1 VFWFWFFAGPA
12 LVLAFLSLRGE
23 RKRAAYVAGQLAES
37 LPPYITGDLPPATVI
52 VPVKGNDP
60 GLRENLAALAA
71 QDYPDYELIVVAH
84 CAVDIPPGV
93 LPARVRVVLAHAE
106 EPSTGEKVLNLRTA
120 VRFARRDSLV
130 YAFAD
135 SDGRVSRAWLRA
147 LAAPL
152 LRSTPDAQVG
162 ASSGYRW
169 FAPEPPDFWSLMRSV
184 WDAVIGGTF
193 GPGSNAF
200 AWGGSMAIRRETF
213 HAIRVPE
220 FWRDTVSD
228 DYALS
233 DAVDRAGLRI
243 VFAPGAIAV
252 STDRIGGR
260 AFLAWARRQ
269 LTITRVYRA
278 RLWWTALGAHIFY
291 CGGMAAAI
299 AASIQ
304 GHRGAEWVLL
314 AQLSP
319 GMLKGANR
327 ATLAAA
333 ELPEYK
339 AWFDRHA
346 WVHTIWVPLATWIWL
361 IVLLASAFGNQIE
374 WRGNRYSLKS
384 GAGSKPAAAS

>member
-1 VFWFWFFAGPA
+1 MWWFWFFAGPA
-12 LVLAFLSLRGE
+12 LVLAFLSLHGE
-23 RKRAAYVAGQLAES
+23 RKRAAYVAGKLAEER
-37 LPPYITGDLPPATVI
+37 LADGVLPPATVI
-52 VPVKGNDP
+52 VPVKGPDP

-84 CAVDIPPGV
+84 SAADVPAGV
-93 LPARVRVVLAHAE
+93 LPAHVRVVLAHAQ
-106 EPSTGEKVLNLRTA
+106 EPGTGEKVLNLRTA
-120 VRFARRDSLV
+120 VRFARRDSLL

-135 SDGRVSRAWLRA
+135 SDGRVSPLWLRA

-152 LRSTPDAQVG
+152 LPSTPDAQIG
-162 ASSGYRW
+162 ASTGYRW
-169 FAPEPPDFWSLMRSV
+169 YAPAPPDFWSLMRSV
-184 WDAVIGGTF
+184 WDAVIAGTF
-193 GPGSNAF
+193 GPGPNAF
-200 AWGGSMAIRRETF
+200 AWGGSMAILRETF
-213 HAIRVPE
+213 HAIHVSD

-233 DAVDRAGLRI
+233 DAVHRAGLRI
-243 VFAPGAIAV
+243 VFAPGAMAV
-252 STDRIGGR
+252 STDRTGGR

-269 LTITRVYRA
+269 LTITRVYRP
-278 RLWWTALGAHIFY
+278 RLWWTALIAHIFY

-304 GHRGAEWVLL
+304 GSRGAEWVLL

-327 ATLAAA
+327 ATLAKA

-346 WVHTIWVPLATWIWL
+346 WVHTLWVPLGTWIWL
-361 IVLLASAFGNQIE
+361 IVLLASAFGNHIQ
-374 WRGNRYSLKS
+374 WRGNRYRLRTVH
-384 GAGSKPAAAS
+384 PPV

>member
-1 VFWFWFFAGPA
+1 MWWFWFFAGPA

-23 RKRAAYVAGQLAES
+23 RKRAAYVAGQLAEA
-37 LPPYITGDLPPATVI
+37 PPPDMDKDLPPATVI

-84 CAVDIPPGV
+84 CAADIPAGV
-93 LPARVRVVLAHAE
+93 LPARVRVVLAHAQ
-106 EPSTGEKVLNLRTA
+106 EPATGEKVLNLRAA
-120 VRFARRDSLV
+120 VRFARKRSLLF
-130 YAFAD
+130 AFAD

-147 LAAPL
+147 LAVPL
-152 LRSTPDAQVG
+152 AGAQVG
-162 ASSGYRW
+162 ASTGYRW

-193 GPGSNAF
+193 GPGANAF

-213 HAIRVPE
+213 HTIHVPD

-233 DAVDRAGLRI
+233 DAVRRAGLRI
-243 VFAPGAIAV
+243 VFAPGAMAV
-252 STDRIGGR
+252 STDRTGGR

-269 LTITRVYRA
+269 LTITRVYRP
-278 RLWWTALGAHIFY
+278 RLWWTALAAHVFY

-299 AASIQ
+299 AASIH
-304 GHRGAEWVLL
+304 GSRGAEWVLL

-327 ATLAAA
+327 ATLAKA
-333 ELPEYK
+333 ELPDYK

-346 WVHTIWVPLATWIWL
+346 WVHTLWVPLGTWIWL
-361 IVLLASAFGNQIE
+361 IVLLASACGNRIE
-374 WRGNRYSLKS
+374 WRGNRYRLRTVHP
-384 GAGSKPAAAS
+384 PA